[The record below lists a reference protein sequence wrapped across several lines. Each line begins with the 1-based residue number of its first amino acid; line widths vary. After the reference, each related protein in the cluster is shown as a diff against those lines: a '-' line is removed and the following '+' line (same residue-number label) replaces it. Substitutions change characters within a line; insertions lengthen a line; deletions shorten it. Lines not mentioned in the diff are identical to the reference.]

1 MGTVFWGEGHN
12 FFPSC
17 VGEGHNF
24 FQGFLGKGHNFF
36 KVFYLKNKLQIPCRS
51 GSWFSLLTKRSLR
64 LYDMAS

>member
-1 MGTVFWGEGHN
+1 MGGAVFWVEGHN

-36 KVFYLKNKLQIPCRS
+36 KVFFLKK
-51 GSWFSLLTKRSLR
+51 
-64 LYDMAS
+64 